1 MFRWL
6 LALAIL
12 AAGSAAAQTGGDVNQ
27 GLNSDGG
34 AMSGATID
42 RTPGMNAN
50 GTPKQL
56 SPGSSM
62 TDGAGNST
70 MTPGLTGPV
79 GGPAGSSAPPLV
91 ITKPTINGQASPPG
105 Q

>member
-1 MFRWL
+1 MFRW
-6 LALAIL
+6 IL
-12 AAGSAAAQTGGDVNQ
+12 AATIILGGIAEAQTGGDVNQ

-34 AMSGATID
+34 AMSGANID

-56 SPGSSM
+56 SPGASM

-79 GGPAGSSAPPLV
+79 GGTGSPTPPPV
-91 ITKPTINGQASPPG
+91 IITKPTINGQASP
-105 Q
+105 